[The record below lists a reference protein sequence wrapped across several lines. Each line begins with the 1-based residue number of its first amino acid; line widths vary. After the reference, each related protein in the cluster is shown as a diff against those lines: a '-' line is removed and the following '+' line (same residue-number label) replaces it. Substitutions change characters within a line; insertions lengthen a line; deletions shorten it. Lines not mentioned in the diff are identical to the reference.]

1 MKRIL
6 LISITLVS
14 FSLNFAQI
22 GKWENYTNQSDV
34 TSITLSSTGI
44 WAGTSGG
51 VFFYDNLNQFK
62 QFNLLN
68 GLKELSI
75 NTIEKD
81 NSGKIWIGGKAGYI
95 SVYDPSQDIFN
106 TIVTIALSD
115 KTQKQIN
122 KIVSSGNKIYVC
134 TDFGLSIIDANTLS
148 FGDTY
153 SKFGTFGIDS
163 KVNNVLPLDTLWV
176 ATEKGIAVQ
185 KSSFSNYLDPQTW
198 WNFTTSLGLPSNDI
212 RTIVKFRDSIF
223 VGTSSGLAIFTN
235 NIFEVSFNSI
245 LGNKKINDLKVKGD
259 SLLILTD
266 NLLAV
271 YHNSNLNVAYENY
284 YLNLREVEFIGNKI
298 FIASSNGI
306 IRIEGLSISSIYPPG
321 PNSNFFPSIAV
332 DEKGQVW
339 AASGKDVVL
348 KGFYRLSKDGWKNF
362 TTSEYPEMGTNA
374 IHRVKVTSGNTI
386 WALGWGNGLIRV
398 TNDTQLV
405 RFSRSNVNGLN
416 GVSENPNFVVIKSLA
431 EDSKGNIWMLNY
443 RASDN
448 RSLIKLSKDSTWEFF
463 VNEINPALVV
473 TEDLVID
480 QNDTKWILLEKA
492 GQFQNIEGIVYF
504 NEYGKMPSTWGFIS
518 PDKFENKTLTSI
530 AVDLRN
536 EIWIGTN
543 QGTYIIPNPTKPTER
558 ISSIYILRTQYI
570 NCITVDQLN
579 NKWIGTTKGVWVLSP
594 DGSQL
599 IAQYNTK
606 NSPLPDDNIKSIAI
620 DNNSGTVYIGT
631 DFGMASFNSFSIK
644 PKESFDNLK
653 IYPNPFIV
661 NESQNINLVIDGL
674 VKNST
679 IKILTIAGDFVTE
692 LTTPGG
698 RVAVWNGRDKNSNPV
713 PSGIYFI
720 VAYSEDGEQIATG
733 KVAIIRK

>member
-6 LISITLVS
+6 LFLLLSS

-34 TSITLSSTGI
+34 NSIVLSSDGI

-51 VFFYDNLNQFK
+51 VFFYDNLSSFK
-62 QFNLLN
+62 QFNLLT

-75 NTIEKD
+75 QTIEKD
-81 NSGKIWIGGKAGYI
+81 NSGKIWIGGKSGYI
-95 SVYDPSQDIFN
+95 SIYNPSKDEFN

-115 KTQKQIN
+115 KLQKQIN
-122 KIVSSGNKIYVC
+122 KIVSSGDKIYVC
-134 TDFGLSIIDANTLS
+134 SDFGLSIIDANTFS

-153 SKFGTFGIDS
+153 TKLGSFGIDT

-176 ATEKGIAVQ
+176 ATEKGIAIQ
-185 KSSFSNYLDPQTW
+185 KSSLRNYLDPQAW
-198 WNFTTSLGLPSNDI
+198 WNFTTAQGLPSNDI
-212 RTIVKFRDSIF
+212 RAIVKFRDTIF
-223 VGTSSGLAIFTN
+223 VGTSNGLALFKN
-235 NIFEVSFNSI
+235 NLFEITFNSV
-245 LGNKKINDLKVKGD
+245 LGLNKINDLKVKGD

-266 NLLAV
+266 KSLVV
-271 YHNSNLNVAYENY
+271 YYNSNLSVIYENNFV
-284 YLNLREVEFIGNKI
+284 NLREVEFSGNKI
-298 FIASSNGI
+298 YLASSSGI
-306 IRIEGLSISSIYPPG
+306 IKIDGSSISIIYPPG

-362 TTSEYPEMGTNA
+362 TTADYPEMGTNA

-386 WALGWGNGLIRV
+386 WALGWGNGVIRIK
-398 TNDTQLV
+398 NDSQMV
-405 RFSRSNVNGLN
+405 RFSRANVDGLN

-448 RSLIKLSKDSTWEFF
+448 RGLIKLSKDSTWEFF
-463 VNEINPALVV
+463 VNEFNPLLVL

-480 QNDTKWILLEKA
+480 QNDTKWILLERIGDYNKVH
-492 GQFQNIEGIVYF
+492 GLVYF
-504 NEYGKMPSTWGFIS
+504 NEAGKMPTTWGFIS
-518 PDKFENKTLTSI
+518 PDRFENKTLTSI

-536 EIWIGTN
+536 EIWVGTN
-543 QGTYIIPNPTKPTER
+543 QGAYIIPNPTKPTER
-558 ISSIYILRTQYI
+558 ITSNYILRTQFV
-570 NCITVDQLN
+570 NCITIDQLN
-579 NKWIGTTKGVWVLSP
+579 NKWVGTTTGIWVLSP

-631 DFGMASFNSFSIK
+631 DFGMASFNSLSVK

-661 NESQNINLVIDGL
+661 NESSNINLVIDGL
-674 VKNST
+674 VKNSV
-679 IKILTIAGDFVTE
+679 IKIITIAGDLVTE

-698 RVAVWNGRDKNSNPV
+698 RVAVWNGRDKNFNLV

-720 VAYSEDGEQIATG
+720 IAYSEDGEQLATG